1 MIICI
6 TLYLVMLE
14 TLEIGCVENTSA
26 LTRELNSIYFSQ
38 GEAMERGRELADVCK
53 RKVDL
58 GIGTECGGKFHVYSV
73 RVLECEKGRDGE
85 ELKMVREVRC
95 WKTEDHK
102 N

>member
-1 MIICI
+1 MTISI

-14 TLEIGCVENTSA
+14 TLEIECIGNASA
-26 LTRELNSIYFSQ
+26 LTKELNSIYFSQ

-58 GIGTECGGKFHVYSV
+58 GIGTECGGKFHEYLV
-73 RVLECEKGRDGE
+73 RVLECEKSRDDE
-85 ELKMVREVRC
+85 KLKMIKEVRR
-95 WKTEDHK
+95 WEAKDHK